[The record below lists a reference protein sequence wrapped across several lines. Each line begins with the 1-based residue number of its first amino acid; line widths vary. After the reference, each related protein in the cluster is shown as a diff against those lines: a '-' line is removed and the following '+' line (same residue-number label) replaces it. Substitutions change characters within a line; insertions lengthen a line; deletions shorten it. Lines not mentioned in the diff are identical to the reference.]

1 MLILLPVC
9 RNLLSAIR
17 GSFQVRNISVTV
29 GSYMHVYLYG
39 KGILILLICMLL
51 RSCEGILLS
60 KCLESLDQSKYGS
73 VLQWPPG
80 AFFLQTIIFLVQT
93 LWKDQCGSVLLL
105 LSFWFFFIFLSIS
118 LNFKLGTY
126 LFDRHFTWLIIL
138 FSKLTKNIFYF
149 NKFFLSKFESNLTGS
164 TFS

>member
-17 GSFQVRNISVTV
+17 GSFQVRNSVTV

-39 KGILILLICMLL
+39 KRILILLICMLF
-51 RSCEGILLS
+51 RSCGGILLS
-60 KCLESLDQSKYGS
+60 KCLESLHHSKYGS
-73 VLQWPPG
+73 VLQWLLG
-80 AFFLQTIIFLVQT
+80 LFLQNIIFLVQT
-93 LWKDQCGSVLLL
+93 LWKDQCGRVLLL
-105 LSFWFFFIFLSIS
+105 LSFWFLLTF
-118 LNFKLGTY
+118 LNFKLRTY
-126 LFDRHFTWLIIL
+126 LFNRHFTWLIVL

>member
-17 GSFQVRNISVTV
+17 GSFQVRNSVTV

-39 KGILILLICMLL
+39 KRILILLIYMLF
-51 RSCEGILLS
+51 RSCGGILLS
-60 KCLESLDQSKYGS
+60 KCLESLDHSKFWS
-73 VLQWPPG
+73 VLQWLAG
-80 AFFLQTIIFLVQT
+80 AFLQNIIFLVQT
-93 LWKDQCGSVLLL
+93 LRKDQCVSVLPHVTVLL
-105 LSFWFFFIFLSIS
+105 GFFLTF

-126 LFDRHFTWLIIL
+126 LFNRHFTWLIIL

>member
-17 GSFQVRNISVTV
+17 GSFQVRNSVTV

-39 KGILILLICMLL
+39 KRILILLICMLF
-51 RSCEGILLS
+51 RS
-60 KCLESLDQSKYGS
+60 
-73 VLQWPPG
+73 WG
-80 AFFLQTIIFLVQT
+80 AFCCPNVWNLWIIPSFEVCYSDLQGLFYKILF
-93 LWKDQCGSVLLL
+93 
-105 LSFWFFFIFLSIS
+105 FWFRLFEKTNVGAHYCYCPFGVFLTFLSIS
-118 LNFKLGTY
+118 LNFKLRTY
-126 LFDRHFTWLIIL
+126 LFNRHFTWLIIL

-149 NKFFLSKFESNLTGS
+149 NKFFLSKFESNLKGS

>member
-17 GSFQVRNISVTV
+17 GSFQVRNSVTV

-39 KGILILLICMLL
+39 KRILILLIYMLF
-51 RSCEGILLS
+51 RSCGGILLS
-60 KCLESLDQSKYGS
+60 KCLESLDHSKFWS
-73 VLQWPPG
+73 VLQWLAG
-80 AFFLQTIIFLVQT
+80 AFLQNIIFLVQT
-93 LWKDQCGSVLLL
+93 LWKDQCGSVLPHVTVLL
-105 LSFWFFFIFLSIS
+105 GFFLTF

-126 LFDRHFTWLIIL
+126 LFNRHFTWLIIL

>member
-17 GSFQVRNISVTV
+17 GSFQVRNSVTV

-39 KGILILLICMLL
+39 KRILILLICMLF
-51 RSCEGILLS
+51 RSCGGILLS
-60 KCLESLDQSKYGS
+60 KCLESLDHSKYGS
-73 VLQWPPG
+73 VLQWPAG
-80 AFFLQTIIFLVQT
+80 AFFLQNIIFLVQT
-93 LWKDQCGSVLLL
+93 LWKDQCGSVLPHVTVLL
-105 LSFWFFFIFLSIS
+105 VFFLTF
-118 LNFKLGTY
+118 LNFKLRTY
-126 LFDRHFTWLIIL
+126 LFNRHFTWLIIL